1 MIMTTERKYILIG
14 GAILLLL
21 GAVYRFYPDTEM
33 FQPMG
38 GDIALKE
45 RKIIK
50 YRQMV
55 QERNKLNAEL
65 ISLNRALERA
75 ESGLLTGETPALAA
89 VDIQNILNDIAN
101 RAQVQVQ
108 AMRVLTPEES
118 DKESPEKALYLKI
131 PVQITLI
138 SGTRQLK
145 EVLYQIE
152 TSLKFLKISEMR
164 VRVNNLRDAEKIY
177 STLTVEGIMK
187 KAIDN

>member
-1 MIMTTERKYILIG
+1 MTKERKYILIG

-21 GAVYRFYPDTEM
+21 GAVYRFFPDTEV

-38 GDIALKE
+38 ADLVLKE
-45 RKIIK
+45 RKILK

-55 QERNKLNAEL
+55 QERNELNAEL
-65 ISLNRALERA
+65 ISLNRAVERA
-75 ESGLLTGETPALAA
+75 EAGLLTGETPALAA

-101 RAQVQVQ
+101 RAAVQVQ
-108 AMRVLTPEES
+108 SMRVLNPEES
-118 DKESPEKALYLKI
+118 DKESPEKGLYLKI

-138 SGTRQLK
+138 STARQLK

-164 VRVNNLRDAEKIY
+164 VRVNNIRDPEKIY
-177 STLTVEGIMK
+177 STLTVEGIMR
-187 KAIDN
+187 KAIGN